1 MNLLLKTENLT
12 KKFKNQTV
20 VNALSILVQK
30 DSIYGLV
37 GPNGAGKSTTL
48 KMLTGSLKPTS
59 GEIVFPKTGHGEPTI
74 GSLIEEPALYKNLTA
89 EENLLVLV
97 KLLGLE
103 KSRIKDVLHLVD
115 LKNTGKKTVD
125 KFSLGMKQRLGI
137 AAALIRQPDL
147 LILDEPTNGLDP
159 IGIKEL
165 RELIAS
171 FPKRGIT
178 VIVSSHNLNEIQY
191 MTNYVG
197 ILDKGLLKYEGLIP
211 EKTNLED
218 FFLSVI
224 QTNKKE
230 EHEHGKVY
238 HG

>member
-1 MNLLLKTENLT
+1 MKDMDLLLKTEDLT
-12 KKFKNQTV
+12 KKFGKQIV
-20 VNALSILVQK
+20 VNSLSINVK
-30 DSIYGLV
+30 KKSIYGLV

-59 GEIVFPKTGHGEPTI
+59 GDILFTKETNNDPTI
-74 GSLIEEPALYKNLTA
+74 GSLIEDPALYKNLTA

-97 KLLGLE
+97 KLFGL
-103 KSRIKDVLHLVD
+103 KKNRIKEVLHLVD
-115 LKNTGKKTVD
+115 LGNTGKKTVA

-165 RELIAS
+165 RDLIKS
-171 FPKRGIT
+171 FPKLGIT
-178 VIVSSHNLNEIQY
+178 VIVSSHNLNEIQH

-197 ILDKGLLKYEGLIP
+197 IMNAGILKYEGMIP
-211 EKTNLED
+211 EDTNLED
-218 FFLSVI
+218 FFLDTINSDK
-224 QTNKKE
+224 NG
-230 EHEHGKVY
+230 GKLK
-238 HG
+238 

>member
-1 MNLLLKTENLT
+1 MDVLLKTEDLS
-12 KKFKNQTV
+12 KKFGKQFV
-20 VNALSILVQK
+20 VNSLSINVQK
-30 DSIYGLV
+30 NSIYGLV

-59 GEIVFPKTGHGEPTI
+59 GDILFTKETNNDPTI
-74 GSLIEEPALYKNLTA
+74 GSLIEDPALYKNLTA

-97 KLLGLE
+97 KLLSLE
-103 KSRIKDVLHLVD
+103 KNRIKEVLHLVD
-115 LKNTGKKTVD
+115 LENTGKKTVA

-165 RELIAS
+165 RDLIKS
-171 FPKRGIT
+171 FPKLGIT
-178 VIVSSHNLNEIQY
+178 VIVSSHNLNEIQH

-197 ILDKGLLKYEGLIP
+197 IMNTGILKYEGMIP
-211 EKTNLED
+211 NDTNLED
-218 FFLSVI
+218 FFLDTINSDK
-224 QTNKKE
+224 NG
-230 EHEHGKVY
+230 GKVK
-238 HG
+238 

>member
-1 MNLLLKTENLT
+1 MDLLLKTEALT
-12 KKFKNQTV
+12 KKFGKQFV
-20 VNALSILVQK
+20 VNSLSINVK
-30 DSIYGLV
+30 KNSIYGLV

-59 GEIVFPKTGHGEPTI
+59 GKILFTKETTTEPTI

-103 KSRIKDVLHLVD
+103 KKRIKEVLQLVD
-115 LKNTGKKTVD
+115 LENTEKKTVA

-165 RELIAS
+165 RDLIKS
-171 FPKRGIT
+171 FPEHGIT
-178 VIVSSHNLNEIQY
+178 VIISSHNLNEIQH

-197 ILDKGLLKYEGLIP
+197 IMTTGILKYEGKIP
-211 EKTNLED
+211 ENTNLED
-218 FFLSVI
+218 FFLDTINSD
-224 QTNKKE
+224 NDG
-230 EHEHGKVY
+230 GKVK
-238 HG
+238 

>member
-1 MNLLLKTENLT
+1 MDLLLKTEDLT
-12 KKFKNQTV
+12 KKFGKQIV
-20 VNALSILVQK
+20 VNSLSINVK
-30 DSIYGLV
+30 KNSIYGLV

-59 GEIVFPKTGHGEPTI
+59 GDILFTKETNNNPTI
-74 GSLIEEPALYKNLTA
+74 GSLIEDPALYKNLTA

-97 KLLGLE
+97 KLFGL
-103 KSRIKDVLHLVD
+103 KKNRIKEVLHLVD
-115 LKNTGKKTVD
+115 LENTGKKTVA

-165 RELIAS
+165 RDLIKS
-171 FPKRGIT
+171 FPKLGIT
-178 VIVSSHNLNEIQY
+178 VIVSSHNLNEIQH

-197 ILDKGLLKYEGLIP
+197 IMNTGILKYEGMIP
-211 EKTNLED
+211 NDTNLED
-218 FFLSVI
+218 FFLDTINSDK
-224 QTNKKE
+224 NG
-230 EHEHGKVY
+230 GKIK
-238 HG
+238 

>member
-1 MNLLLKTENLT
+1 MDLLLKTEDLT
-12 KKFKNQTV
+12 KKFGKQFV
-20 VNALSILVQK
+20 VNSLSINVK
-30 DSIYGLV
+30 KNSIYGLV

-59 GEIVFPKTGHGEPTI
+59 GNILFTKETNNDPTI
-74 GSLIEEPALYKNLTA
+74 GSLIEDPALYKNLTA

-103 KSRIKDVLHLVD
+103 KNRIKEVLHLVD
-115 LKNTGKKTVD
+115 LENTGKKTVA

-165 RELIAS
+165 RDLIKS
-171 FPKRGIT
+171 FPELGIT
-178 VIVSSHNLNEIQY
+178 VIVSSHNLNEIQH

-197 ILDKGLLKYEGLIP
+197 IMNTGILKYEGMIP
-211 EKTNLED
+211 EDTNLEN
-218 FFLSVI
+218 FFLDTINSD
-224 QTNKKE
+224 KDG
-230 EHEHGKVY
+230 GKVK
-238 HG
+238 